1 MRRRIWLDV
10 DTGIDDMLALLY
22 AVASDDADL
31 VGVSCSAGNVE
42 VEQVARNTAAVL
54 ALAGRGD
61 IPVHIGRNGPIA
73 RPLTTTPETH
83 GSQGL
88 GHADLVGLPTPG
100 LTSIDAVTALCDT
113 VRAEPGRIHLVTLGP
128 LTNIAA
134 AVLRDPQFPQLLAGM
149 HVMGGCFRGTG
160 NTAPRTEW
168 NIHVDPE
175 SAQAVLHQ
183 WGTGLPESQLPV
195 IVGLDVT
202 EGARLL
208 PAHVAAMLATE
219 PPQQADDA
227 TWPMHIVGAPP
238 AGQLMVDAL
247 RFYFEFHAEYD
258 GFYGAFIH
266 DPFVVAA
273 ALDPTLVLARPVT
286 VDVETSARLTSGE
299 TVADWRGHW
308 GRPPNAQV
316 AVEGDPDRFV
326 QRLIDRVGPLLA
338 ALPR

>member
-22 AVASDDADL
+22 AVASDDAEL

-54 ALAGRGD
+54 ALAGRDD
-61 IPVHIGRNGPIA
+61 IPVHSGRRGPIA
-73 RPLTTTPETH
+73 RPLVTTPETH
-83 GSQGL
+83 GPQGL
-88 GHADLVGLPTPG
+88 GHADLTGLPTPG
-100 LTSIDAVTALCDT
+100 LTSVDAVEALCAA
-113 VRAEPGRIHLVTLGP
+113 VRADPGGIHLVTLGP

-134 AVLRDPQFPQLLAGM
+134 AVLRDPEIPELLAGM

-175 SAQAVLHQ
+175 SAQVVLHQ

-208 PAHVAAMLATE
+208 PEHVAAIVGSAV
-219 PPQQADDA
+219 QAEGDDPS
-227 TWPMHIVGAPP
+227 WPMHTVGVRP
-238 AGQLMVDAL
+238 AGQLMIDAL

-273 ALDPTLVLARPVT
+273 ALDPTLLTARPVT

-308 GRPPNAQV
+308 GRPANAQV
-316 AVEGDPDRFV
+316 AVQGDAQRFV
-326 QRLIDRVGPLLA
+326 ERLIERVGALLD